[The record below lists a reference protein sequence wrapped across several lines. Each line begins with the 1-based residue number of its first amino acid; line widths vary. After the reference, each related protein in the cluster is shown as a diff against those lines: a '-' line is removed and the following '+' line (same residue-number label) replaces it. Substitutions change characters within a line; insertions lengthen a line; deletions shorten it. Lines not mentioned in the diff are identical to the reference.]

1 MLASQQQWQISEAGM
16 YQKYPFV
23 ALQQLRE
30 NPTLLFWVSQ
40 VLGWLAYS
48 LITFFALTVWD
59 DNVSW
64 SHVAH
69 IALQAGLG
77 ILCCWPLRYVF
88 QWARSLPMPRQIL
101 VIALAVT
108 LMSLLWTASRMA
120 LFMWLADESGLWSEF
135 NDWYFGSVFVFLSWT
150 AIYYGF
156 DYYRLFKNEHEKLL
170 QQSARQHEE
179 YLRRVQAESSMRDAQ
194 LQMLR
199 YQLNPHFL
207 FNTLNAINAMVALG
221 LSDKAQTMIEQL
233 SKFLRHAVDTE
244 AKSTVTLEEE
254 LFNVRLYLEIEQ
266 ARFED
271 RLTVSYYIDPAAQTV
286 IVPSLILQP
295 LVENSMKYAIS
306 TSEAGGVINISAEV
320 VDQRLCLDVRDS
332 GPGMPTETWL
342 EGRGTGLSN
351 TLDRLEVLYRGDFE
365 FEATPVEPSG
375 LNIHIDIP
383 VTYLQPA
390 AEEAQVA

>member
-1 MLASQQQWQISEAGM
+1 MH
-16 YQKYPFV
+16 QKYPFV

-30 NPTLLFWVSQ
+30 NPSLLFWASQ

-69 IALQAGLG
+69 IALQAALG

-88 QWARSLPMPRQIL
+88 KWARSLSLLSQIL
-101 VIALAVT
+101 AVALAVT

-150 AIYYGF
+150 AIYYSF
-156 DYYRLFKNEHEKLL
+156 DYYRLFKNEHGKLL
-170 QQSARQHEE
+170 RESERQHEE
-179 YLRRVQAESSMRDAQ
+179 YLRRIQAESSMREAQ
-194 LQMLR
+194 LTMLR

-271 RLTVSYYIDPAAQTV
+271 RLAVSYNIDPAAQTV

-306 TSEAGGVINISAEV
+306 RSEAGGVINISAKV
-320 VDQRLCLDVRDS
+320 VGQRLLLDVRDS
-332 GPGMPTETWL
+332 GPGMPTEKWM
-342 EGRGTGLSN
+342 EDRGVGLSN
-351 TLDRLEVLYRGDFE
+351 TLDRLDVLYRGDFE
-365 FEATPVEPSG
+365 FKATPVEPCG
-375 LNIHIDIP
+375 LNIRIGVP
-383 VTYLQPA
+383 VRHVQPA